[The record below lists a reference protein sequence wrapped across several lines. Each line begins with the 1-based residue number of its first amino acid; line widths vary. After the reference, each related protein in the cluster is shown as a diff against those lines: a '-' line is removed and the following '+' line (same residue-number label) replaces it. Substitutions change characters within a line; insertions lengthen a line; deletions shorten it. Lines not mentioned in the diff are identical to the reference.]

1 LKEIINKGFM
11 AEAKLYNQKGDNIGE
26 INLNPKIFGIESN
39 VDLVKQIIV
48 AQLANKREVVA
59 DTKTRGE
66 VRGGGKKP
74 WKQKG
79 TGRARQGSIRSPLW
93 KGGGVV
99 FGPTTDRNFSLKVN
113 KKMKKKALFVTL
125 SEKARETAVSV
136 IEEISLAEA
145 KTKNIANLLKKMGF
159 GKKTLVVVN
168 PKDEAVFR
176 AGKNIAG
183 VVITAA
189 NSLNVIDVLKNK
201 DLLFTKDAIKIV
213 EDVYLGK

>member
-1 LKEIINKGFM
+1 M